1 MIHCTI
7 DGRTGYPDMKS
18 KIKVTFENQYIKD
31 SGEYTYQISF
41 PMSVLA
47 NRMIFGNINR
57 IDVTKN
63 VKTFESCELR
73 ADNRLLISGKGTVVG
88 VTQDAVKLQI
98 VGGKSKIKYNSKFEK
113 HFIDEIEYPSVNV
126 QLGTKYLNAGGAR
139 YVKVQNL
146 MEISLTSSEVVGV
159 KGEYAFNP
167 VYDETNDC
175 IANNI
180 FYNDGKTYMYNVSVQ
195 PYLFHVLRCVLQ
207 YEGFTLRRND
217 FDVDPWNRLVIC
229 SARRGIEIKKTL
241 PHWTVYNFLE
251 EIRKLFNGSFFF
263 DERTKS
269 VDFLSSTEIV
279 SNTKT
284 VRECLDEFN
293 TEYDDDGLQNLAISN
308 VEYVLAESAYRD
320 PWEIIPQEVLDKFP
334 MITAERWQ
342 DLPTQ
347 TAKEE
352 RTSIYNILNYG
363 NEIVVGKEDP
373 DSGQTYYA
381 SALAMAFNPL
391 VRDEESDDFEQL
403 HISPVAMTSQLRW
416 GSDEIEK
423 AMKRFDRKQ
432 FEMYL
437 PSIVNDKEENME
449 EMTYDEDEEEY
460 YITVQDAILN
470 TDLIKDQEEDKD
482 EIMQIMFQGLRT
494 YNYDSGWPEDPSTSG
509 AWYRRYPITFTDARN
524 VYDHFVGYG
533 VNINSIKHTDSAS
546 LALIKFPPI
555 DCIGKF
561 ASHINVEKHNMV
573 CLKFVAHDIPSPT
586 SVYVFRNKKFLC
598 QKIEIEVGEDGV
610 DKVKTGYFYE
620 LES

>member
-7 DGRTGYPDMKS
+7 NGRTGYPDMKS

-63 VKTFESCELR
+63 VKTFEACELR
-73 ADNRLLISGKGTVVG
+73 VDNRLLISGKGTVVG

-126 QLGTKYLNAGGAR
+126 QMGTKTMHYGGAR
-139 YVKVQNL
+139 YIKVQNL

-180 FYNDGKTYMYNVSVQ
+180 FYNDGKTYMYNVAVQ

-229 SARRGIEIKKTL
+229 SARRGIEIKKSL
-241 PHWTVYNFLE
+241 PHWTIYNFLE

-263 DERTKS
+263 DEKTKS
-269 VDFLSSTEIV
+269 VDFMSSTEIV
-279 SNTKT
+279 GNTKT

-320 PWEIIPQEVLDKFP
+320 PWEIIPQEVLDNFP

-347 TAKEE
+347 SAKEE

-391 VRDEESDDFEQL
+391 VRDEESDDFEKL

-416 GSDEIEK
+416 GSDEVEK
-423 AMKRFDRKQ
+423 AMKKFDRQQ

-460 YITVQDAILN
+460 YITVQDAISN

-533 VNINSIKHTDSAS
+533 VNINCIKHTDSAS
-546 LALIKFPPI
+546 LALIEFPPI